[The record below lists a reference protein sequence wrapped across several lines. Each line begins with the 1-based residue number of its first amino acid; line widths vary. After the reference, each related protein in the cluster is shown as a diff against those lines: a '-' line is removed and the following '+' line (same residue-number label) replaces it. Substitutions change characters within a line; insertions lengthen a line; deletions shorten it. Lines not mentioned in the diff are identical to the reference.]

1 MQVNVGRSWEIPAW
15 YDGVENDHALADA
28 IVSLVHEPERA
39 DTMGTA
45 ALEQVS
51 SLFSPD
57 VFRRS
62 GESFLR
68 MLEAELLR
76 AD

>member
-1 MQVNVGRSWEIPAW
+1 
-15 YDGVENDHALADA
+15 
-28 IVSLVHEPERA
+28 
-39 DTMGTA
+39 MGTA